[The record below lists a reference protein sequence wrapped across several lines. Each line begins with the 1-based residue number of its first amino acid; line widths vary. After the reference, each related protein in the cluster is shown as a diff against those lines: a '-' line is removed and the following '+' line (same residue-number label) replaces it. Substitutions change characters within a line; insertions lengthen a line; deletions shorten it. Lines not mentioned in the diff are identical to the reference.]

1 MVTFVNGF
9 LSQGPTR
16 LLTQSRLKR
25 RSRSMDQNQAEK
37 NMALNE
43 DENASLKEQL
53 EKQTGKA
60 KQYKE
65 KLKILI
71 NKMKEIVEKN

>member
-1 MVTFVNGF
+1 
-9 LSQGPTR
+9 
-16 LLTQSRLKR
+16 
-25 RSRSMDQNQAEK
+25 MDQNQAEK